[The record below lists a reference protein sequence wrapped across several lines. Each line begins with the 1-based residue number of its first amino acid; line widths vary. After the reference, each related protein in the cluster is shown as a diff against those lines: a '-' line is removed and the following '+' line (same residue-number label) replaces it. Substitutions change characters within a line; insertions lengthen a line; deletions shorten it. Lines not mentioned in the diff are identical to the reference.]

1 MRHSGLTRRLTNSC
15 TSAVARRRRAA
26 AVLLLLLAV
35 AGSSGCMYRRLTIRS
50 DPPGALVMID
60 GREVGFTPYSTDF
73 IYYGTREITLIKD
86 GYETLTVMQPVPPPW
101 YQIPPLDFVS
111 DNFLPFKVTNR
122 HEFVYALEQQRI
134 PPVED
139 LIDRAN
145 HLRSET
151 QFGR

>member
-1 MRHSGLTRRLTNSC
+1 MCHSGPTRRFTHSRWP
-15 TSAVARRRRAA
+15 AAARRRTATI
-26 AVLLLLLAV
+26 VLLLLVV

-122 HEFVYALEQQRI
+122 HEFVYALEPQQI

>member
-1 MRHSGLTRRLTNSC
+1 MRHSGLTPRLTDSGA
-15 TSAVARRRRAA
+15 SAVMRRRTATI
-26 AVLLLLLAV
+26 VLLLLAV

-122 HEFVYALEQQRI
+122 HEFV
-134 PPVED
+134 
-139 LIDRAN
+139 
-145 HLRSET
+145 
-151 QFGR
+151 